1 MNDGNSRRLGGL
13 ARAGIVIGG
22 ALLLALFLRSVV
34 FRAYRIESSSME
46 NTLLAGDYL
55 MAERVT
61 FGAVVEGPFSS
72 RPLFRLPGIRGPR
85 RGDVVIFRDST
96 GTELIKRCVA
106 VGGDSVMLRDNV
118 LYVNGTR
125 FDSTC
130 GRGISLK
137 HARHPRS
144 WSYYQRI
151 QNYGPHVVADD
162 HIFVMGDNRDNSED
176 SRLFGDVSVNQL
188 RGRALVIYFS
198 HAPLDSREGIR
209 WDRIGRFPCQS
220 CGTAR

>member
-1 MNDGNSRRLGGL
+1 VNDGNDRRLGGL

-22 ALLLALFLRSVV
+22 ALLLALFLRVAV

-46 NTLLAGDYL
+46 NTLLDGDYI

-61 FGAVVEGPFSS
+61 YGAVIERPFSS
-72 RPLFRLPGIRGPR
+72 RLLCRLPGIREPH
-85 RGDVVIFRDST
+85 RGDIVIFRDST
-96 GTELIKRCVA
+96 GTEMIKRCVA
-106 VGGDSVMLRDNV
+106 VGGDSVTLRDNV
-118 LYVNGTR
+118 LYVNGIR

-130 GRGISLK
+130 VKGTPFK

-151 QNYGPHVVADD
+151 QNYGPHVVAQD
-162 HIFVMGDNRDNSED
+162 HFFVMGDNRDNSED
-176 SRLFGDVSVNQL
+176 SRLFGDVSVDRL

-198 HAPLDSREGIR
+198 HAPLGSREGIR
-209 WDRIGRFPCQS
+209 WERIGRFPRQS
-220 CGTAR
+220 CQ